1 VKAPPV
7 SIKMINIISLRL
19 ILDDYSFN
27 VIISN

>member
-1 VKAPPV
+1 VKAAPTF
-7 SIKMINIISLRL
+7 IKMIDIISLRL